1 MPENSGRVDIQSWNA
16 PRMPRK
22 SGSPHRHPDRV
33 RSFTIG
39 RSHRPEGPACHNV
52 IDMVQ
57 LSHLALAWAS
67 DPSRPDWPNATILV
81 DGVDPFAGRMAGFDP
96 GDIFGDDRPLLP
108 DRVGRRVA
116 VVRCTCGEA
125 GCGVAAPEIR
135 MSSEGVVS
143 WTDFRTY
150 TGVFIGPTTEYEL
163 GGGRS
168 LEYPNMYFDAGAY
181 AAEVERATRDRTWET
196 PRRVT
201 ARLVH
206 QAMSAIVPFR
216 WQLGWVSPAWQSD
229 GFTISLTDRFAGR
242 GQVLLHLSSPESDP
256 EAAASDII
264 AQLSATPSMHWGSRF
279 A

>member
-22 SGSPHRHPDRV
+22 SGAPHRHPDRV

-181 AAEVERATRDRTWET
+181 AAEGSARHGIGHGRRRAASPPDSSTRLCRASFRSVGSSAGS
-196 PRRVT
+196 PPPGSRRVS
-201 ARLVH
+201 R
-206 QAMSAIVPFR
+206 SASRI
-216 WQLGWVSPAWQSD
+216 
-229 GFTISLTDRFAGR
+229 
-242 GQVLLHLSSPESDP
+242 
-256 EAAASDII
+256 
-264 AQLSATPSMHWGSRF
+264 GSREGGRCSCTS
-279 A
+279 ARRSRS